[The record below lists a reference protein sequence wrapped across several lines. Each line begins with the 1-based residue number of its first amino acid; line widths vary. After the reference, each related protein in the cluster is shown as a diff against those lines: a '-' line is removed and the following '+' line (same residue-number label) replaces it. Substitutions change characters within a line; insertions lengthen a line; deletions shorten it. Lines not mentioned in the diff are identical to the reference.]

1 MVTWPAAAPD
11 GVHPIEAESYRILRS
26 RIDLS
31 RLPKFSRDVT
41 ERIIHASA
49 DFDYA
54 TDLVCDEEALT
65 AAVEAL
71 AGGAAV
77 VADVAMV
84 AAGITGCPVVCKIR
98 EPLTQRLARTANI
111 TRSAAAVRLAFG
123 QVGPGAVWVV
133 GCAPTALYE
142 ILARDVEPA
151 FVIGLPVGFVGAA
164 EAKDALRASGL
175 RALTNVSEKGGSAVA
190 AAALN
195 ALLRAAG
202 QLAADLAGSEGEAG
216 PADRTGPVPAKSVP
230 ATSGPANDDEVMP

>member
-1 MVTWPAAAPD
+1 MTWPAASPD
-11 GVHPIEAESYRILRS
+11 GGQLIEAESYRILRS
-26 RIDLS
+26 RINLS
-31 RLPKFSRDVT
+31 RLPRFSRDVT

-54 TDLVCDEEALT
+54 TDLVCDEEALA
-65 AAVEAL
+65 AAVDAL
-71 AGGAAV
+71 AGGAPV
-77 VADVAMV
+77 VADVEMV

-98 EPLTQRLARTANI
+98 ESLTQRLARTANI

-123 QVGPGAVWVV
+123 EVGAGAVWVV
-133 GCAPTALYE
+133 GCAPTALQE
-142 ILARDVEPA
+142 ILARGVEPA

-195 ALLRAAG
+195 ALLRAAT
-202 QLAADLAGSEGEAG
+202 
-216 PADRTGPVPAKSVP
+216 DRGVPA
-230 ATSGPANDDEVMP
+230 PANDDEVMP